1 MSISKTSIAVLAAIG
16 LAAAATSASACE
28 WHNTQVHANASTPAA
43 EEQAQT
49 SATPIDPVVLARIE
63 AHDDSEQPEQK

>member
-1 MSISKTSIAVLAAIG
+1 MSITKTSIITLAAIG

-28 WHNTQVHANASTPAA
+28 WHNKQVHAKASTPAA

-49 SATPIDPVVLARIE
+49 SASPIDPVVLARIE
-63 AHDDSEQPEQK
+63 AREDSEPTEQK